1 MIVHAVLAGSYSL
14 PPRVD
19 LSSSLWPQFWSC
31 PSAQTLSPF
40 ALPPVAVHSPF
51 HWLDRRGNWHILAH
65 QYIWPNFSN
74 PVSGHAYSTDGTKW
88 HFAANQPF
96 AADVC
101 QDPKHRGSPFT
112 SACGSRERPFLV
124 FDGTD
129 QMRPTHL
136 VSAVNSVCQG
146 GDKSGTGKDW
156 TYTLVQPIN

>member
-1 MIVHAVLAGSYSL
+1 M
-14 PPRVD
+14 
-19 LSSSLWPQFWSC
+19 
-31 PSAQTLSPF
+31 
-40 ALPPVAVHSPF
+40 
-51 HWLDRRGNWHILAH
+51 
-65 QYIWPNFSN
+65 
-74 PVSGHAYSTDGTKW
+74 SGHAYSTDGTKW